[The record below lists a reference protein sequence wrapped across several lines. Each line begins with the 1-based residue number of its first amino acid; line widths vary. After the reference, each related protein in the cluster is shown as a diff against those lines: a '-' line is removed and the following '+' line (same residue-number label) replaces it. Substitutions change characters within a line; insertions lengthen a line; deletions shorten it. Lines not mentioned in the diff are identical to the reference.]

1 MNTKMTEQ
9 IPDALLETI
18 RANQSSVM
26 NICAGVR
33 DALSELPEPE
43 RERWFTCFLSQI
55 DAGDMEIPPEN
66 RSILLET
73 EQARDIARLTNQIL
87 LNLIQSN
94 PPEPDFYHA
103 LWLKYCDDLLV
114 PDGEAQSVFLQCL
127 WMDLRI
133 PYFHRGS
140 EGCTMDDDEYREIYQ
155 KLKPETLKKAQFY
168 LSVRFRQ
175 KTQRTSLLMDLAD
188 SLDSDRERAVFWSF
202 VITRIAA
209 SAQMYRKAEQ
219 AREEH

>member
-1 MNTKMTEQ
+1 MNTSMTEQ
-9 IPDALLETI
+9 IPDALLKTI
-18 RANQSSVM
+18 LDHQSSVK
-26 NICAGVR
+26 NICDSVR

-43 RERWFTCFLSQI
+43 RERWFICFLSQI
-55 DAGDMEIPPEN
+55 DAGDLEIPPEN
-66 RSILLET
+66 RSVLLET
-73 EQARDIARLTNQIL
+73 ERARNIARLTDQIL

-114 PDGEAQSVFLQCL
+114 PDGEAQSLFLQCL

-133 PYFHRGS
+133 PYYYRSS

-155 KLKPETLKKAQFY
+155 KLKPETLKKARFY

-175 KTQRTSLLMDLAD
+175 KTQRASLLMELAD
-188 SLDSDRERAVFWSF
+188 SLDNDRERAVFWSY

-209 SAQMYRKAEQ
+209 SAQAYRKAEQ
-219 AREEH
+219 AREKH